1 MSYQAIIR
9 HGRTIQCIFLMKE
22 VHMKR
27 LHTVWLHPYNVLERA
42 KVRLLQGGAVCEPS
56 SPGFLGQWKY
66 SVLLLLF
73 SRLVMSQLFVT
84 PWIIAHQSPLSM
96 ELPRQE
102 YWNGE
107 PLPSPGNLPKPG
119 IEPWSPSLQVDS
131 LPSEPPGNI
140 KFMSMSQRCY
150 LTISSSA
157 APFSFDMIMMDA
169 CQVVSVVSDSVR
181 PYRL

>member
-107 PLPSPGNLPKPG
+107 PLPSPGNLPDLG
-119 IEPWSPSLQVDS
+119 IKARSPTLHAILYHLSHQGSPSVVMSKWNKCLHTVVIAI
-131 LPSEPPGNI
+131 LPEI
-140 KFMSMSQRCY
+140 R
-150 LTISSSA
+150 
-157 APFSFDMIMMDA
+157 
-169 CQVVSVVSDSVR
+169 
-181 PYRL
+181 